1 MFARTRTFLE
11 AAGTGDVRQ
20 ALEVCSALLNECP
33 DSPYLLVWRAILIQA
48 QDDPACSLTLQDAE
62 QSLLR
67 AYGTDA
73 NYLPALEELAHFY
86 DAVEPDAMK
95 ARKYAR
101 EYLDKSYEVLHQLR
115 TIAGNA
121 S

>member
-1 MFARTRTFLE
+1 MSARTRAFLE
-11 AAGTGDVRQ
+11 AAGAGDVRQ
-20 ALEVCSALLNECP
+20 ALDVCSALLNECP

-48 QDDPACSLTLQDAE
+48 QDDPASALTLQDAE

-101 EYLDKSYEVLHQLR
+101 EYLEKSYAVVHQLR
-115 TIAGNA
+115 EIIEKA